1 MYVLVEKYEKLS
13 QLSQY
18 AHLSEALAFCCH
30 REDYHSIL
38 SLFEAVADTNIALK
52 SVYDCCLSDFVLDY
66 YLSLLP
72 LTKLIDISVF
82 IQLEQ

>member
-1 MYVLVEKYEKLS
+1 MPTYLKLW
-13 QLSQY
+13 
-18 AHLSEALAFCCH
+18 
-30 REDYHSIL
+30 HSAVTWKIITQIL
-38 SLFEAVADTNIALK
+38 SLFEAMADTNIALK

-66 YLSLLP
+66 LSLLP